1 MGRARPDVVALGLPS
16 RTRALGASDARPHAR
31 RPFSGE
37 PDALPLAAV
46 RKSAGA
52 THLGWRGDLPCSLS
66 GVAPPHAKPR
76 GRVPSIQRACPVA
89 LDWPP
94 PLASRSVAYSR
105 PTHVRAML
113 PNRGLWLAPLNGGCR
128 PHPVSL
134 NHLAGWDVDYPAP
147 SMPHAHP
154 RPGGRLS
161 AIHRLRGRSL
171 GVGIQAH
178 DALPTPR
185 HGSRGLPAT
194 RDHCDRRRRNLLR
207 TKIGRRIDRERSRV
221 RQFHRNSATSHGE
234 QSPQLTR
241 GLTRRARLL
250 PRPPGARWLKA
261 FSLAEPEATR
271 KSNPPSLRFSTDA
284 QFFAV

>member
-1 MGRARPDVVALGLPS
+1 L
-16 RTRALGASDARPHAR
+16 AR
-31 RPFSGE
+31 RSSLQPVGSSA
-37 PDALPLAAV
+37 PA
-46 RKSAGA
+46 RKTAGA
-52 THLGWRGDLPCSLS
+52 RSVDPESLW
-66 GVAPPHAKPR
+66 GCLR
-76 GRVPSIQRACPVA
+76 
-89 LDWPP
+89 
-94 PLASRSVAYSR
+94 LASPIGKPLGSIFPANSC
-105 PTHVRAML
+105 PGDAAQ
-113 PNRGLWLAPLNGGCR
+113 PGLWLAPLNGGCR

-221 RQFHRNSATSHGE
+221 RQFPP
-234 QSPQLTR
+234 QSRHLAWRAKPTAYSR
-241 GLTRRARLL
+241 PTRRARLL

>member
-1 MGRARPDVVALGLPS
+1 L
-16 RTRALGASDARPHAR
+16 AR
-31 RPFSGE
+31 RSSLQPVGSSA
-37 PDALPLAAV
+37 PA
-46 RKSAGA
+46 RKTAGA
-52 THLGWRGDLPCSLS
+52 RSVDPE
-66 GVAPPHAKPR
+66 
-76 GRVPSIQRACPVA
+76 ACGVA

-221 RQFHRNSATSHGE
+221 RQFPPQFRHLAWRAKPTAYSRPDETS
-234 QSPQLTR
+234 SPFAASTR
-241 GLTRRARLL
+241 GALAKSIFARRA
-250 PRPPGARWLKA
+250 
-261 FSLAEPEATR
+261 
-271 KSNPPSLRFSTDA
+271 
-284 QFFAV
+284 